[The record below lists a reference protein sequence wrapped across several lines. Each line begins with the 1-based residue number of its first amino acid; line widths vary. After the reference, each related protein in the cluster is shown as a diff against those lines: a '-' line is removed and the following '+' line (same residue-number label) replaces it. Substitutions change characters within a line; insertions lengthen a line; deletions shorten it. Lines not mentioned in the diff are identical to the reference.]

1 MRCQRFPYPAF
12 FILASLVAAGYCTSA
27 WSEFLPPEGSVVGI
41 IVIANVGVRAEI
53 LEGTKTE
60 TLKRAVGHV
69 SGTARPGQKGNV
81 CLAAHRV
88 TFFRPLRNIAPGD
101 EVELR
106 FPGGTARYRV
116 ETTEIVDSHEVRVLD
131 PTSDDQL
138 TLITCYPFMFAG
150 TATRRFIVHAKA
162 L

>member
-1 MRCQRFPYPAF
+1 
-12 FILASLVAAGYCTSA
+12 
-27 WSEFLPPEGSVVGI
+27 VVGV
-41 IVIANVGVRAEI
+41 IVIPNVGVRAEI
-53 LEGTKTE
+53 LEGTETE

-69 SGTARPGQKGNV
+69 SRSARLGQKGNI

-88 TFFRPLRNIAPGD
+88 TFFRPLRNILPGD

-106 FPGGTARYRV
+106 FPGGTSRYRV

-131 PTSDDQL
+131 PTPDDQL
-138 TLITCYPFMFAG
+138 TLITCYPFIFSG
-150 TATRRFIVHAKA
+150 TATRRFIVHAKPVPAKA